1 MASTVVGRA
10 LTEAHRLGQLR
21 VRARVL
27 RAVVAAWPLY
37 QLDDPEGT
45 WERFEEIL
53 LAIITGQAPVSAAM
67 SANYYRA
74 FRHAEG
80 ALGSATPVVASTPP
94 AAELIRSLRYVGLV
108 NTRKLLDARVP
119 DAAARTFVN
128 VAGDTSRF
136 VMNAGRDTIDGSV
149 AADTRALGWARV
161 TDGNPCAFCRMLA
174 SRGPVYT
181 SKERA
186 AGRKWHRKCGCTA
199 EPIFHAD
206 AEWPGRAREWQ
217 DQWNETTKGL
227 SGRDAR
233 LAFRQAVEGRT
244 PVTTGP

>member
-37 QLDDPEGT
+37 DIEDPSTWPPLEQL
-45 WERFEEIL
+45 L
-53 LAIITGQAPVSAAM
+53 LVLIGSQAPVSAAL
-67 SANYYRA
+67 SSNYYRA
-74 FRHAEG
+74 FRHVEG
-80 ALGSATPVVASTPP
+80 AVGTVPTVVASTLP
-94 AAELIRSLRYVGLV
+94 AEEIVRSLRYVGV
-108 NTRKLLDARVP
+108 VGARKLLDANVP
-119 DAAARTFVN
+119 AASVRTLTN
-128 VAGDTSRF
+128 VAGDTARL
-136 VMNAGRDTIDGSV
+136 VMNSGRDTIIESV
-149 AADTRALGWARV
+149 TADPRALGWSRV

-174 SRGPVYT
+174 SRGPVYRT
-181 SKERA
+181 K
-186 AGRKWHRKCGCTA
+186 AGGFKAHNHCGCTA
-199 EPIFHAD
+199 EPVFRAD
-206 AEWPGRAREWQ
+206 AEWPGRAREWH

-244 PVTTGP
+244 PVPAGP